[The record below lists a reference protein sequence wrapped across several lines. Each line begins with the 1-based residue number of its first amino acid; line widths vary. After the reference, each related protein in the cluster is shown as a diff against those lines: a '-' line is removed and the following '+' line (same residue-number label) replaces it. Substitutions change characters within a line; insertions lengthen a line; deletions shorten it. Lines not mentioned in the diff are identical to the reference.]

1 MVIDRR
7 KSLEGV
13 PVMHDGVTVSE
24 EEPGRVILD
33 VKFPRGHGLLARF
46 QPPIMERRIKLD
58 ELGSYV
64 FRLIDNQK
72 STRDIIET
80 FMARYRTNRRE
91 ATLSVVGFLKS
102 LATRGV
108 ISIMIR

>member
-1 MVIDRR
+1 MIDRR
-7 KSLEGV
+7 ESLEGV
-13 PVMHDGVTVSE
+13 PVVHNGVTVSAE
-24 EEPGRVILD
+24 KLGRVTLD
-33 VKFPRGHGLLARF
+33 IKIPRGRGLLARF

-64 FRLIDNQK
+64 FRLIDNKK
-72 STRDIIET
+72 STREIIEM

-91 ATLSVVGFLKS
+91 ATLSVVAFLKS
-102 LATRGV
+102 LVTRGV

>member
-1 MVIDRR
+1 MIDRR
-7 KSLEGV
+7 ESLEGI
-13 PVMHDGVTVSE
+13 PVIHDGVTVSE
-24 EEPGRVILD
+24 AVPGRVILD
-33 VKFPRGHGLLARF
+33 VKFPRGNGFLARF
-46 QPPIMERRIKLD
+46 QPPILERRIKLD

-72 STRDIIET
+72 STREIIEM

-91 ATLSVVGFLKS
+91 ATLSVVEFLKS